1 MRLVSSARLCVATDS
16 VSCGSCAGENRPS
29 AVLIS
34 ELPYRFKK
42 RPHVLDGGLRHNT
55 IAWRSNVPTLWSV
68 KVRHERLYLTA
79 NGFAI
84 PSHQVELD
92 VNSAEIT

>member
-1 MRLVSSARLCVATDS
+1 MHNPQARDARSTAIACR
-16 VSCGSCAGENRPS
+16 GSCICS
-29 AVLIS
+29 VLIS